1 MRDWPYFTNEATNL
15 DAAALLLAAIG
26 DPASVSRDPRAL
38 NKVWDNVAQRLVDGD
53 DITFQRWLDAV
64 DALLIDTTAAVSNRV
79 GDVVVAVTVMRRC
92 RPND

>member
-38 NKVWDNVAQRLVDGD
+38 NKVWDNVANGWWMATTSPSSDGSMRL
-53 DITFQRWLDAV
+53 TL
-64 DALLIDTTAAVSNRV
+64 S
-79 GDVVVAVTVMRRC
+79 
-92 RPND
+92 